1 MLIAAATGGG
11 SDARFYGEMRRD
23 ILADPAMAQRA
34 PRFIRTCRDA
44 GAFWEFIKGK
54 FAHYSERRTFI
65 RAELDPLLT
74 LRARA
79 DLGSL
84 RGPRRFPVLE
94 RAIAAAS
101 RSDFRIVHFSV
112 QGDHLH
118 LIAEA
123 HDKAALS
130 SGMRGLMIRAARA
143 LNCVVGRSGPVWAD
157 RYHCRELGT
166 PREVRNALVYVLLN
180 SRKHGRDVAA
190 LDPCS
195 SARWFDGWRNHDPV
209 VDLAVDP
216 PTVVAP
222 RTWLLGVGWR
232 RHGLV
237 RLDVGPRDGAHFETP
252 RERR

>member
-1 MLIAAATGGG
+1 MTERIGSNIIALIKMARQPQRQLSLPVRGWGGRREG
-11 SDARFYGEMRRD
+11 AGRKPGPRPVVLHRARSEHKS
-23 ILADPAMAQRA
+23 
-34 PRFIRTCRDA
+34 RF
-44 GAFWEFIKGK
+44 
-54 FAHYSERRTFI
+54 
-65 RAELDPLLT
+65 PLHVT

-84 RGPRRFPVLE
+84 RTPRLFRVLE
-94 RAIAAAS
+94 LAIAAAS
-101 RSDFRIVHFSV
+101 RSDFRLVHFSV

-143 LNCVVGRSGPVWAD
+143 LNCVAGRSGPVWAD
-157 RYHCRELGT
+157 RYHCRRLET
-166 PREVRNALVYVLLN
+166 PREVRNALVYVLFN

-195 SARWFDGWRNHDPV
+195 SARWFDGWRDHDPV

-216 PTVVAP
+216 PAVVAP

-237 RLDVGPRDGAHFETP
+237 RLDLGTRDET
-252 RERR
+252 RR